1 MELESNKTRHN
12 SFRWGLLVPL
22 AVLLV
27 YQGTNVA
34 GGTVPWHEV
43 AVPLSFI
50 VVVASVLIVLHM
62 HASNQAYR
70 LEAAAQKAG
79 LEENIRELAESR
91 SSLAEAQRLARMGN
105 WSWDMHEPEAR
116 WSDEAYR
123 VLGMRPGECAP
134 TWTNFIQCVD
144 ASDKPKLEEALRNV
158 MAKPG
163 ELSIEHYI
171 VRQDGM
177 YCCVHNH
184 ISSRADSTGRVRH
197 MHGTIQDITERKAV
211 EEKLHYLAMYD
222 TLTGLPNRQLF
233 HEQLTRAIARCKR
246 SQEHLAVMFIDL
258 DRFKRIND
266 TLGHAVG
273 DMLLQ
278 EVSSR
283 LGQCV
288 RSSDALARVAE
299 DTDGADGTS
308 VARLA
313 GDEFTAMLDGLAH
326 PEDAARVANRIL
338 AELARPFVL
347 DGEEVVVTSS
357 VGIALYPGDGEQAEI
372 LLQHADVAMY
382 QAKQQGKNTYQFF
395 AGEMNTAA
403 VERLKMESELRYA
416 LERGELLL
424 HYQPKVDVSSGRI
437 TGVEA
442 LMRWQHPER
451 GLVPPG
457 KFIPVAEETGLIVA
471 MGEWVLEEACRQK
484 KAWRDA
490 GLPALSMAI
499 NLASPSFRKPDL
511 VERVA
516 AALRSYGVPPAEL
529 CLEATE
535 SILMRDADVTM
546 GTLNRLSE
554 LGVRLSIDDFGTGYS
569 SLSYLRRFPIHQLKV
584 DRSFVNEVTES
595 ADDAAIVAA
604 IVSLA
609 RSLNLEVVAEGVETV
624 EQVQCLAQQGCRTM
638 QGFYFS
644 KPLPVAE
651 LTRLLQEGGVIRKA
665 LPAAVA

>member
-1 MELESNKTRHN
+1 MQFQTNKTRHN
-12 SFRWGLLVPL
+12 NFRWGLLAPL
-22 AVLLV
+22 ALLLV
-27 YQGTNVA
+27 YQGANVA
-34 GGTVPWHEV
+34 GGALPWQDV
-43 AVPLSFI
+43 AVPLAFI
-50 VVVASVLIVLHM
+50 VAVVSVLIVLHM

-79 LEENIRELAESR
+79 LEENIRQLAESR

-105 WSWDMHEPEAR
+105 WSWDLQQPEAN

-123 VLGMRPGECAP
+123 VLGMKPGECAP
-134 TWTNFIQCVD
+134 TWSNFMQCVD
-144 ASDKPKLEEALRNV
+144 ASDQPRLEEALRKL

-233 HEQLTRAIARCKR
+233 HEQLARAIARCKR
-246 SQEHLAVMFIDL
+246 SQQHLAVMFIDL

-278 EVSSR
+278 EVSAR

-288 RSSDALARVAE
+288 RASDALARAA
-299 DTDGADGTS
+299 DADDGTS

-326 PEDAARVANRIL
+326 PQDAARVANRIL
-338 AELARPFVL
+338 AELARPFML
-347 DGEEVVVTSS
+347 NGEEVVVTSS
-357 VGIALYPGDGEQAEI
+357 VGIAVYPGDGEQAEI

-395 AGEMNTAA
+395 AGEMNSAA
-403 VERLKMESELRYA
+403 VERLKMESELRHA

-424 HYQPKVDVSSGRI
+424 HYQPKIDVSSGRI

-490 GLPALSMAI
+490 GLPALDMAI

-516 AALRSYGVPPAEL
+516 ATLSRYDVPPAEL

-546 GTLNRLSE
+546 GTLNRLNE

-609 RSLNLEVVAEGVETV
+609 RSLNLEVVAEGVETA
-624 EQVQCLAQQGCRTM
+624 EQVQCLARQGCGTM

-644 KPLPVAE
+644 KPLAVAD
-651 LTRLLQEGGVIRKA
+651 LTRLLQTGGVIRKM
-665 LPAAVA
+665 LTAAA